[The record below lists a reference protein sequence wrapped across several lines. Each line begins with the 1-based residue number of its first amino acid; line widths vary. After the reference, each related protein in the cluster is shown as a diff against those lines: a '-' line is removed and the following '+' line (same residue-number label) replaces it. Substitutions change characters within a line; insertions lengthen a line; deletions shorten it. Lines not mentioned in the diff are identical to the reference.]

1 MSYCARVA
9 ERIVLHADM
18 DAFYASIEE
27 RDRPE
32 LRGLPIIVGA
42 VSGRGVVAAASY
54 AARKFGVRS
63 AMPGFRARELCP
75 HGVFLGSD
83 IRKYAKVS
91 EQVHAVFEEFTPQI
105 EPIAL
110 DEAFLDITGSAHLFG
125 GPVELARRL
134 KQRVREVTE
143 LAVSCGIANNK
154 LVAKIACSLGK
165 PDGLQYV
172 PPDQV
177 RALLD
182 PLPVRRLWGVG
193 PVAERGLINAGFVH
207 VRDIGEADV
216 DVLRSVVGDRA
227 LELIRL
233 ARGQDERPVVADR
246 AAKSYGEENT
256 FERDVSDTSVIT
268 AALTSHAHAV
278 ARRLRTDAVAA
289 RTVTVKIK
297 LGRARGEMT
306 SRIDSCATERKYPL
320 LTRSKTLA
328 QSTDDAAVIREVAMA
343 LWRAAAVDEPIRL
356 LGVAMSGLEPQA
368 VRQLPLFG
376 AEAQGEER
384 ERSRKLG
391 PALDAI
397 RKRFGDDAITL
408 ATADPHK
415 ATFSTRKKRGV

>member
-1 MSYCARVA
+1 MA

-75 HGVFLGSD
+75 QGVFLGSD
-83 IRKYAKVS
+83 IAKYAKVS
-91 EQVHAVFEEFTPQI
+91 DQVHEVFQEFTPQI

-110 DEAFLDITGSAHLFG
+110 DEAFLDITASAHLFG
-125 GPVELARRL
+125 GPIELGRRL
-134 KQRVREVTE
+134 RARVREVTQ
-143 LAVSCGIANNK
+143 LPVSCGIAPNK

-165 PDGLQYV
+165 PDGLRFV
-172 PPDQV
+172 PASEV

-193 PVAERGLINAGFVH
+193 PVAERALIEAGFTH
-207 VRDIGEADV
+207 LRDIADA
-216 DVLRSVVGDRA
+216 DLGKLRSVAGDRA
-227 LELIRL
+227 LELMSL
-233 ARGQDERPVVADR
+233 ARGEDDRPVESDR

-256 FERDVSDTSVIT
+256 FARDITALDVIT
-268 AALTSHAHAV
+268 GALTSHAHAV
-278 ARRLRTDAVAA
+278 ARRLRSDAVAG
-289 RTVTVKIK
+289 RTVTIKIK
-297 LGRARGEMT
+297 LGRARSHIR
-306 SRIDSCATERKYPL
+306 SRIDSTLTEPKYPL
-320 LTRSKTLA
+320 LTRSKSLP
-328 QSTDDAAVIREVAMA
+328 QPTDDAAVIRDVAIA
-343 LWRAAAVDEPIRL
+343 LWHASGVREPIRL
-356 LGVAMSGLEPQA
+356 LGVSLSNLEPQK
-368 VRQLPLFG
+368 QLALFG
-376 AEAQGEER
+376 DAKQDSQ

-397 RKRFGDDAITL
+397 RKRFGDDAIAV
-408 ATADPHK
+408 ATGDPEK
-415 ATFSTRKKRGV
+415 ATFSTRKKRGA

>member
-1 MSYCARVA
+1 VA

-54 AARKFGVRS
+54 AAREFGVRS

-75 HGVFLGSD
+75 QGVFLGSD
-83 IRKYAKVS
+83 IAKYAKVS

-110 DEAFLDITGSAHLFG
+110 DEAFLDVTGSAHLFG

-134 KQRVREVTE
+134 KQRVRDVTQ
-143 LAVSCGIANNK
+143 LPVSCGIASNK
-154 LVAKIACSLGK
+154 LVAKIACALGK
-165 PDGLQYV
+165 PDGLKFV
-172 PPDQV
+172 PTDAT

-193 PVAERGLINAGFVH
+193 PVAERALVEAGFTH
-207 VRDIGEADV
+207 LRDVAEADV
-216 DVLRSVVGDRA
+216 DVLRAVVGDRA
-227 LELIRL
+227 IELMRL
-233 ARGQDERPVVADR
+233 ARGEDDRPVIADR

-256 FERDVSDTSVIT
+256 FERDVSALPVIT
-268 AALTSHAHAV
+268 AALTSHSHAV
-278 ARRLRTDAVAA
+278 ARRMRHDAVSA
-289 RTVTVKIK
+289 RTVTIKIK

-306 SRIDSCATERKYPL
+306 SRLDSSANERKYPL
-320 LTRSKTLA
+320 LTRSKTLPQA
-328 QSTDDAAVIREVAMA
+328 TDDAAVIRDVAIA
-343 LWRAAAVDEPIRL
+343 LWHASGVNEPIRL
-356 LGVAMSGLEPQA
+356 LGVSMSNIEPHAQH
-368 VRQLPLFG
+368 QLGLFG
-376 AEAQGEER
+376 DGAAERGQPAADRG
-384 ERSRKLG
+384 RKLG

-397 RKRFGDDAITL
+397 RKRFGDDAISV
-408 ATADPHK
+408 ATGDPQK
-415 ATFSTRKKRGV
+415 ATFSTRKKSGV

>member
-1 MSYCARVA
+1 VA

-54 AARKFGVRS
+54 AAREFGVRS

-75 HGVFLGSD
+75 QGVFLGSD
-83 IRKYAKVS
+83 IEKYARVS
-91 EQVHAVFEEFTPQI
+91 EQVHSVFEEFTPQI

-110 DEAFLDITGSAHLFG
+110 DEAFLDITASAHLFG
-125 GPVELARRL
+125 GPIALAHRL
-134 KQRVREVTE
+134 RQRVREVTE
-143 LAVSCGIANNK
+143 LAVSCGISSNK

-165 PDGLQYV
+165 PDGLKFV
-172 PPDQV
+172 ATDAI

-193 PVAERGLINAGFVH
+193 PVAERGLIEAGFTH
-207 VRDIGEADV
+207 LRDVADADV
-216 DVLRSVVGDRA
+216 DVLRGVVGDRA
-227 LELIRL
+227 VELMRL
-233 ARGQDERPVVADR
+233 ARGEDDRPVIADR

-256 FERDVSDTSVIT
+256 FERDISALDTIT

-278 ARRLRTDAVAA
+278 ARRLRHDAIAA
-289 RTVTVKIK
+289 RTVTIKIK

-306 SRIDSCATERKYPL
+306 SRLDSSTTERKYPL
-320 LTRSKTLA
+320 LTRSKTLPRA
-328 QSTDDAAVIREVAMA
+328 TDDAALIREVAIA
-343 LWRAAAVDEPIRL
+343 LWHTSGVHEPIRL
-356 LGVAMSGLEPQA
+356 LGVSMSNLEPAQS
-368 VRQLPLFG
+368 QLDLFG
-376 AEAQGEER
+376 NEPERGEPVSEDR
-384 ERSRKLG
+384 GRKLG

-397 RKRFGDDAITL
+397 RKRFGDDAISI
-408 ATADPHK
+408 ATGDPQK
-415 ATFSTRKKRGV
+415 ATFSTRKKSGV